1 MATVIIFNASE
12 SGSGGGETGRKGQ
25 IRVDEALEEV
35 VAKLGNTTSGFVD
48 FSLDRDPTQKV
59 WVNRDQV
66 QMVRGK

>member
-12 SGSGGGETGRKGQ
+12 SGSGGETGRKGQ

>member
-1 MATVIIFNASE
+1 MAQPRRHRTIRIEFRPVSYASE
-12 SGSGGGETGRKGQ
+12 E